1 MVSCQKSKEKA
12 LDGLMNDFELT
23 LTYTDDGSRNVIGE
37 QSINQYICAICNYA
51 QDQFD
56 SGLIKY
62 YREDLMSGKL

>member
-1 MVSCQKSKEKA
+1 
-12 LDGLMNDFELT
+12 MNDFELT
-23 LTYTDDGSRNVIGE
+23 LTYTDDGFRNVIGE

>member
-1 MVSCQKSKEKA
+1 
-12 LDGLMNDFELT
+12 MNDFELT

-56 SGLIKY
+56 SGLGV
-62 YREDLMSGKL
+62 MSGKLRDLIKGMKIELREY